1 MEITAY
7 GLRYRVRAHEK
18 GFFPEDAPR
27 PVQPGCPPPASGPS
41 HGTSVP
47 CGFPCSGRNEPAP
60 EKAPDHASRVAGPLT
75 LYVDI
80 LV

>member
-27 PVQPGCPPPASGPS
+27 PVQPGCPR
-41 HGTSVP
+41 P
-47 CGFPCSGRNEPAP
+47 CVRPV
-60 EKAPDHASRVAGPLT
+60 SRHVSPLR
-75 LYVDI
+75 LS
-80 LV
+80 LLREERARP

>member
-27 PVQPGCPPPASGPS
+27 PVQLPPCVRP
-41 HGTSVP
+41 V
-47 CGFPCSGRNEPAP
+47 
-60 EKAPDHASRVAGPLT
+60 SRHVSPLR
-75 LYVDI
+75 LS
-80 LV
+80 LLREERARP